1 MSKSNIIVFPKR
13 GGRLAPPSPVCVSVS
28 SANTVKTVFEGL
40 VWFVWI
46 ATVLVWP
53 VLKMV
58 LSIEV
63 FFQFIR
69 MIYYWD
75 TRGVHANWT
84 FLLHFTAL
92 VAITWFVTAYKPKSH
107 TISRSAN

>member
-1 MSKSNIIVFPKR
+1 MSKSNIIIFPKR
-13 GGRLAPPSPVCVSVS
+13 GGRVTSSASVCVPVR
-28 SANTVKTVFEGL
+28 SANAVKTVFTGM
-40 VWFVWI
+40 VWFVWV
-46 ATVLVWP
+46 ATALVWP
-53 VLKMV
+53 VLKRV

-75 TRGVHANWT
+75 ARGVHASWT

-92 VAITWFVTAYKPKSH
+92 VAITWFVTVYKPKLH
-107 TISRSAN
+107 TISRSVN